1 MPAPGARVTLAPSG
15 PAPSSGPLPP
25 TKKPP
30 EGGLF
35 IAGKKDYFLP
45 LGTLPSTPLT

>member
-15 PAPSSGPLPP
+15 PVPSSGPLPP
-25 TKKPP
+25 MKKPP
-30 EGGLF
+30 EGGLY
-35 IAGKKDYFLP
+35 IAGKKEYFLS